1 MPAVETDAL
10 VIGAGP
16 AGLFQVFQLG
26 LQGIRCHVVDVL
38 PQAGGQCAA
47 LYPDKPIYD
56 IPALACVSGLAL
68 TQRLLEQIKPFAP
81 QFHFGHEVVGLMRC
95 NDASES
101 AQNAWTVSTRG
112 ADAAGPVF
120 KARTVFI
127 AAGVGAFVPRT
138 LKLEGEAGFDA
149 QHLHTAA
156 IGNLDPSNPIHS
168 TSRFKNARCVVVGNE
183 GLAVATAITLAQSP
197 VKGVSLVHRKDE
209 FEATEPE
216 LKTLAALRE
225 NGQIQVVLGQPIGLD
240 SQQLRVA
247 KADDTEVT
255 LPLDDLFVCLGLSP
269 RLGPLTG
276 WGLSMHKRQIRVD
289 PASMAT
295 NLEGIYAIGDIND
308 YPGKRKLIVCA
319 FHEATLAAFAA
330 AARVFPDQTVRLEY
344 TTSSRLLQSRLGV

>member
-56 IPALACVSGLAL
+56 IPALPCVSGLEL

-81 QFHFGHEVVGLMRC
+81 QFHFGHEVVGLTRC
-95 NDASES
+95 HDATES
-101 AQNAWTVSTRG
+101 AHHAWTVSTRG
-112 ADAAGPVF
+112 PDAADPVF

-138 LKLEGEAGFDA
+138 LKLEGEAGFNA

-156 IGNLDPSNPIHS
+156 IGKL
-168 TSRFKNARCVVVGNE
+168 SRFKNARCVVIGNE

-197 VKGVSLVHRKDE
+197 VQSVSLVHRKDE
-209 FEATEPE
+209 FEATAAE
-216 LKTLAALRE
+216 LKTLASLRE
-225 NGQIQVVLGQPIGLD
+225 SGQIQVVLGQPIALEAH
-240 SQQLRVA
+240 QLRVA
-247 KADDTEVT
+247 KADDTEVV
-255 LPLDDLFVCLGLSP
+255 LPLNDLFVCLGLSP
-269 RLGPLTG
+269 RLGPLTD
-276 WGLSMHKRQIRVD
+276 WGLSMRKRQITVD